1 MGTSKEQALPKV
13 KIKYTPLPG
22 ISGLSPLPMHRSF
35 TMFKAFNKMAS
46 HLFNGFGNLFSAF
59 EHVMKVGDLI
69 SEEMELSQALES
81 GATARQLQR
90 QITTLEAQAVL
101 PA

>member
-1 MGTSKEQALPKV
+1 
-13 KIKYTPLPG
+13 
-22 ISGLSPLPMHRSF
+22 
-35 TMFKAFNKMAS
+35 MFKAFNKMAS

-81 GATARQLQR
+81 EATVRQLQR
-90 QITTLEAQAVL
+90 QITALEAQAIL